1 MASLDERRFD
11 EEIATKRRELE
22 LKEKEVAVKEREA
35 EAKEREVAAKELEL
49 RRSRWLNPT
58 VIGLFAAAFGLIG
71 SVIVARVNNAT
82 SQQVERFRAP
92 SNLVLEAIK
101 TGNR

>member
-49 RRSRWLNPT
+49 RRSRWLN
-58 VIGLFAAAFGLIG
+58 LRSSDCSRQLSA
-71 SVIVARVNNAT
+71 
-82 SQQVERFRAP
+82 
-92 SNLVLEAIK
+92 
-101 TGNR
+101 